1 MIHLNPTHLRSFLA
15 VANAGSITQA
25 ARCVSR
31 VPSAVTHAIQDLES
45 SLDVS
50 LFERHPHG
58 MRLTEFGTLLRHRA
72 ELAFQEMEKARQA
85 LDELPQAPPYKRH
98 APVFTL
104 GIARQRLLVF
114 VALTEQ
120 CHMGTVARSFGI
132 SQAAVSLA
140 LKDIEQSLGLT
151 LLTRTPTNLVPNAAG
166 GLLALAVQR
175 ALGELSKAEEEIATR
190 LRGIT
195 GHVAVG
201 TLSLGRGWLLPQAIL
216 HVSTQHPDI
225 RISTVEGSFE
235 HLAAML
241 HATQIDFIL
250 GGIRP
255 QEQMPGLVSRSVL
268 LSGIVFLGRRGH
280 PGVQAADIDGWPFL
294 TGARWILPGHGT
306 WTRSAVETALAEHG
320 LPPPYVAIETA
331 DVTITRALLLT
342 SDFISAASP
351 HLFQNEID
359 SGDLAVFPLAPR
371 TAAREIGM
379 VMRANS
385 QPTIASRLLMSAI
398 TDLAGGGIGTPHA
411 APQQAAAPAD
421 PNARHS

>member
-1 MIHLNPTHLRSFLA
+1 MIHVNPTHLRSFLA
-15 VANAGSITQA
+15 VAGTGSITRA
-25 ARCVSR
+25 AQCVSR
-31 VPSAVTHAIQDLES
+31 VPSAVTHAVQDLES

-58 MRLTEFGTLLRHRA
+58 MRLTEFGSLLRHRS
-72 ELAFQEMEKARQA
+72 ELAFQEMDKARQA
-85 LDELPQAPPYKRH
+85 LDDLPQARPYKH
-98 APVFTL
+98 QAPLFTL
-104 GIARQRLLVF
+104 GITRQRLLVF
-114 VALTEQ
+114 VALIEQ

-151 LLTRTPTNLVPNAAG
+151 LLARTPTNLVPNEAG
-166 GLLALAVQR
+166 RLLALHVQR

-190 LRGIT
+190 LHGIT
-195 GHVAVG
+195 GHVVVG

-216 HVSTQHPDI
+216 QVSRQHPDI

-235 HLAAML
+235 HLVAML
-241 HATQIDFIL
+241 HATRIDFML
-250 GGIRP
+250 GGLRP
-255 QEQMPGLVSRSVL
+255 AEQMPGLLSRSVL

-280 PGVQAADIDGWPFL
+280 PGAQAAGTEGWPFL

-342 SDFISAASP
+342 SDLISAASP

-359 SGDLAVFPLAPR
+359 AGDLVVLPLAPE
-371 TAAREIGM
+371 TAAREIGI

-398 TDLAGGGIGTPHA
+398 TDLAVGEAGGTE
-411 APQQAAAPAD
+411 APPPRAGSIP
-421 PNARHS
+421 PPS